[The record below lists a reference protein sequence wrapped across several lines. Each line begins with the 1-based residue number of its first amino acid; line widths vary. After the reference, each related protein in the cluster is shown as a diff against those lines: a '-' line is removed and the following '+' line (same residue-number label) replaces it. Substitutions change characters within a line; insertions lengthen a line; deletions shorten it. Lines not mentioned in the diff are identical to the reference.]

1 VRISSLRGESTLFN
15 RLCPSLNMLELSYD
29 FLIEGASFDKAVTSF
44 ARRVLAAVFSLGQHE
59 QHYFLALHI
68 GTAAPAVRAVPPSA
82 AAASSAAA
90 SSSSASWAFSGDA
103 ADAAAGS
110 EDELA
115 AAAQQK
121 SAAALAGEPIFEGGV
136 CGIGGVRTQLWSIA
150 QCQVCRRLQSF
161 SLFRVVFA
169 HTGIQSV
176 VLKF

>member
-1 VRISSLRGESTLFN
+1 
-15 RLCPSLNMLELSYD
+15 MLELSYD

-68 GTAAPAVRAVPPSA
+68 GTAAPTVRAVPPT
-82 AAASSAAA
+82 AAASASTAA
-90 SSSSASWAFSGDA
+90 SSSSSSSWSFSSEA
-103 ADAAAGS
+103 TDAAAGG

-150 QCQVCRRLQSF
+150 QCQVCRRGFCARRHPVCQ
-161 SLFRVVFA
+161 
-169 HTGIQSV
+169 
-176 VLKF
+176 